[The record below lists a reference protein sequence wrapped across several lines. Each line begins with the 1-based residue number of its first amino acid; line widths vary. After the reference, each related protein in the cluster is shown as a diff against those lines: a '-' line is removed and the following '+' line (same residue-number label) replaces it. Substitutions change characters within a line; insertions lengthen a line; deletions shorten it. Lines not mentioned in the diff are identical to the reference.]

1 MKDESEETL
10 MAAYAGGSPRAFE
23 RLFQSLAPRVHGFFQ
38 RSFRDREV
46 ADDLTQQTFLKLHR
60 NRHRY
65 DATRPLRPWVF
76 TIAASV
82 RRDELRR
89 RYRLPPQA
97 GEDALE
103 RVESNE
109 PSPANSEGLDPSIK
123 LALHAALDRLPESQR
138 VVLQLHRFEGLTF
151 AEIAEVLG
159 TTAGAVRVRAFRA
172 YERLRAELGPLLVE
186 AEA

>member
-1 MKDESEETL
+1 MEESEEAL
-10 MAAYAGGSPRAFE
+10 MAAYAAGSPQAFQRLFE
-23 RLFQSLAPRVHGFFQ
+23 RLAPRVHGFFQ

-60 NRHRY
+60 NRGRY
-65 DATRPLRPWVF
+65 DASRPLRPYLF

-97 GEDALE
+97 GEEALE
-103 RVESNE
+103 RVESSD
-109 PSPANSEGLDPSIK
+109 SPISGRLDPAIK
-123 LALHAALDRLPESQR
+123 NALHAALDALPETQR
-138 VVLQLHRFEGLTF
+138 VVIQLHRFEGLTF

-172 YERLRAELGPLLVE
+172 YERLRTVLQPLLE
-186 AEA
+186 ESES